1 MLFPSLSSFD
11 SDKNFV
17 ARSEILNDF
26 RNILD
31 GIKSRRE
38 GKRGVI
44 VTGKAGSGKSLLLKL
59 FRGLAETEGWK
70 VSSFSIP
77 LGGDI
82 QGFAMKIVEELLAFF
97 PPEDKRIRKVVSS
110 LPQVPLI
117 FPGLE
122 LSEVEETVKNS
133 FKAVKEFLEASRLN
147 VIFLMDCFE
156 RFILKGYLGLPKFF
170 SNLVEWLEEEKI
182 NVLFVFALD
191 ERFLPYFGEK
201 SFLMD
206 RFSLV
211 ELPSLGVR
219 EAEILINRV
228 TEGANI
234 SSLADEVRK
243 NILFLTDRTPFS
255 IIYTLASIAD
265 FVGDPSIEITMEK
278 WQEMGG
284 DDIFKKLMPAP
295 LNALGDEERKVL
307 KFLAKIPVN
316 ISTLQEV
323 EMNLAPNVVKE
334 GLDGL
339 KSKDIVVVEDGF
351 LQFASNA
358 LFELLHKRE
367 EIDPITM
374 LYVYVDL
381 VTAEID
387 KGWKASAT
395 LIRKIS
401 EMGQEI
407 VEEGG
412 ESFRIYDLAVKIEKL
427 AKRTLEKKFLHDAF
441 SLFTLSGALYTAAG
455 DIERA
460 GITYDEASKAFI
472 ELDRPIFAKMLLIQ
486 ASEFFTKIGTGWK
499 GKSMAREAVY
509 VLEDIARD
517 FSSQN
522 MNAIASAYLYSA
534 LKLCVI
540 AGDEERRKEILQKA
554 LAVSSSLE
562 RKKSFFEKLGKGE

>member
-1 MLFPSLSSFD
+1 MFFPILSSFD
-11 SDKNFV
+11 AEKNFV
-17 ARSEILNDF
+17 GRSEILNDF
-26 RNILD
+26 RNVLD
-31 GIKSRRE
+31 GIKSRKE
-38 GKRGVI
+38 GKRGII
-44 VTGKAGSGKSLLLKL
+44 VTGKAGCGKSLLLKL
-59 FRGLAETEGWK
+59 FSNLADAEGWK
-70 VSSFSIP
+70 ISSFSIP
-77 LGGDI
+77 LGRDI
-82 QGFAMKIVEELLAFF
+82 QGIARKIVEDLSSFF
-97 PPEDKRIRKVVSS
+97 PSEDKKIQKVVSL
-110 LPQVPLI
+110 LPQVSLI
-117 FPGLE
+117 FPGVE

-133 FKAVKEFLEASRLN
+133 FKAVKEFLEANRLN
-147 VIFLMDCFE
+147 VIFLIDCFE
-156 RFILKGYLGLPKFF
+156 RFILKGYTDLTRFF
-170 SNLVEWLEEEKI
+170 TNLVEWLEGEKI
-182 NVLFVFALD
+182 SVLFVFALD

-201 SFLMD
+201 SVLID

-211 ELPSLGVR
+211 ELRALGVR

-243 NILFLTDRTPFS
+243 NIVLLTDRTPFS

-284 DDIFKKLMPAP
+284 DDIFERLMPAP
-295 LNALGDEERKVL
+295 LNALDDEERKVL
-307 KFLAKIPVN
+307 KFLARTPVN

-323 EMNLAPNVVKE
+323 EINLAPNIAEE
-334 GLDGL
+334 GLEGL
-339 KSKDIVVVEDGF
+339 KSKGILVVEDDF
-351 LQFASNA
+351 LQFVSNA

-367 EIDPITM
+367 EIDPLTM

-407 VEEGG
+407 VKEGG
-412 ESFRIYDLAVKIEKL
+412 ESFRVYDLAVKIEKL

-441 SLFTLSGALYTAAG
+441 SLFTLSGALYTASG
-455 DIERA
+455 DVERA

-486 ASEFFTKIGTGWK
+486 ASEFFKSIGTEWK

-509 VLEDIARD
+509 VLEDLARD

-534 LKLCVI
+534 LKLCEI

-554 LAVSSSLE
+554 LAASSDLE
-562 RKKSFFEKLGKGE
+562 RKRSFFEKL